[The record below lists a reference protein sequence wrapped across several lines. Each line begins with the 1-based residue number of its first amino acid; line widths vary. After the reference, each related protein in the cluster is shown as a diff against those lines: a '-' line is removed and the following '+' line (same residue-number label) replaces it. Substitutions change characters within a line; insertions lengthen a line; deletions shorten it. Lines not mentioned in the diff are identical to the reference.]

1 MKNIET
7 KKAVLND
14 AAWYLFYGLD
24 SNPDLVTQG
33 LNVLID
39 LIEKEADEEF
49 KKLLQK
55 IYDLAFNWELDSAL
69 EVVDEF
75 LAL

>member
-1 MKNIET
+1 MKNIKI
-7 KKAVLND
+7 KKTVLNNV
-14 AAWYLFYGLD
+14 AWYLFYGLD

-39 LIEKEADEEF
+39 LIEKEDDEEF

-55 IYDLAFNWELDSAL
+55 IYDLALNWELDSAL